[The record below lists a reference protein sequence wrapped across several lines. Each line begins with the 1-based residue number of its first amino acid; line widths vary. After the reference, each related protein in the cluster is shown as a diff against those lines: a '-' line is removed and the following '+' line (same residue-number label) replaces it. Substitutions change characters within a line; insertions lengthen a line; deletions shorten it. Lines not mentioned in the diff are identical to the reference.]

1 MCSNSPNKTIF
12 DNLPLTLNDEFWL
25 SNMWYKMFGLVS
37 MVLTLLNDYFASEIK
52 AVSLSLTV
60 FASSTSCLSRNSPW
74 QVFWGGFSR
83 VVAQFR
89 KEL

>member
-12 DNLPLTLNDEFWL
+12 DDLPLTLTPWYL
-25 SNMWYKMFGLVS
+25 SNMWYKMFGSVS

-74 QVFWGGFSR
+74 QVFWGGF
-83 VVAQFR
+83 QG
-89 KEL
+89 